1 MSSLNKSFIRLNQ
14 DFYLDKSDIG
24 KIISVIIDYDYYYT
38 KKKYENCLLIDLT
51 LKDGLR
57 PNKMTILCNGKLKNI
72 LINNLNNIQIKYL
85 S

>member
-1 MSSLNKSFIRLNQ
+1 MSKTSKSFIRLNQ

-38 KKKYENCLLIDLT
+38 TKEYEYCLLIDLT
-51 LKDGLR
+51 FKDGLR
-57 PNKMTILCNGKLKNI
+57 PNKITILYNGKVENI
-72 LINNLNNIQIKYL
+72 SISKLNDVQVKYL